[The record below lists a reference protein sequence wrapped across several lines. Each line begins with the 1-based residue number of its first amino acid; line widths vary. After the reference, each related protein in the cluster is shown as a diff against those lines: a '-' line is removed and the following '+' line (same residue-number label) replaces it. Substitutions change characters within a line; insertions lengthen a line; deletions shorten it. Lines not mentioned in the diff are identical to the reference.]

1 MYPYIDLFGLEIPT
15 YGLISIMGAVLA
27 FFIGL
32 FLAKKRSVNKDE
44 LLSVTLFGVL
54 GMFIGA
60 HLLYGLT
67 RVEDIIAVVKSY
79 DLYDGFLPFV
89 KDLWNYMN
97 GMVFF
102 GGLYGGLVAGCVYI
116 SVKKLPLGEYADV
129 FAVIIPFFHIFGRVG
144 CFFAGCCYG
153 VEMEGGI
160 AGRVLS
166 SGAKEHIERLPVQL
180 IEAGVLFLLSLVL
193 FLLFMKNILR
203 GRLVFM
209 YLVLYSVARF
219 MLEFFR
225 GDEIRGG
232 FLWFSTSQ
240 WISII
245 TLIWAGGYLLYVVL
259 RNRKEKL
266 TSE

>member
-1 MYPYIDLFGLEIPT
+1 MYPYINVFSLEIPT
-15 YGLISIMGAVLA
+15 YGLISVFGAVLA
-27 FFIGL
+27 YFIGM
-32 FLAKKRSVNKDE
+32 FLSKRRNVSKDE

-54 GMFIGA
+54 GMFIGS
-60 HLLYGLT
+60 HLLYGIT
-67 RVEDIIAVVKSY
+67 RIDDIVALVKSY
-79 DLYDGFLPFV
+79 ELYEGLFPFL
-89 KDLWNYMN
+89 KDLWNLCS

-116 SVKKLPLGEYADV
+116 SVKKLPLGEYADI

-153 VEMEGGI
+153 IEMEDGI
-160 AGRVLS
+160 AGRVLA

-180 IEAGVLFLLSLVL
+180 IEAGVLLVLSLVL
-193 FLLFMKNILR
+193 FFLFMKNILR

-219 MLEFFR
+219 ILEFFR
-225 GDEIRGG
+225 GDEIRGA

-240 WISII
+240 WISILTI
-245 TLIWAGGYLLYVVL
+245 LWAGGYLLYAVL
-259 RNRKEKL
+259 RNKKEKL
-266 TSE
+266 TLE